1 MASDRRLPR
10 HRRPDLPPDG
20 QCQGRRIDIPED
32 AGLSP
37 WLEGLGLA
45 HVGGPVAML
54 RGASNIPGSTN
65 ARIFALASQA
75 LG

>member
-1 MASDRRLPR
+1 M
-10 HRRPDLPPDG
+10 
-20 QCQGRRIDIPED
+20 QGCFVRIDIPED

-65 ARIFALASQA
+65 PRIFALASQA